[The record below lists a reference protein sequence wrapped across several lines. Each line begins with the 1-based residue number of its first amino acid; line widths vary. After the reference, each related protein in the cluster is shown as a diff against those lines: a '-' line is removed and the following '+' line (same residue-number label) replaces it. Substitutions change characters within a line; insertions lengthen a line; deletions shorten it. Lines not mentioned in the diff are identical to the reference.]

1 MRMLLA
7 FALFLPLSAPATAA
21 PEAYRC
27 SGPFGM
33 GAFSLELTKRG
44 RWDIDYVVPAEA
56 GTSPHL
62 AGAGTLSLLD
72 GGTSYEI
79 VDGPLK
85 DVLKAR
91 YLQPE
96 SDSVLFLDGPSPGPY
111 RCEKST

>member
-7 FALFLPLSAPATAA
+7 LALFLPLSAPATAA

-56 GTSPHL
+56 GTRPDL
-62 AGAGTLSLLD
+62 AGTGTLSLLD
-72 GGTSYEI
+72 GGTGYEI

-85 DVLKAR
+85 DALKAR
-91 YLQPE
+91 FLQPE
-96 SDSVLFLDGPSPGPY
+96 SDSVLFLNGPIPGPY